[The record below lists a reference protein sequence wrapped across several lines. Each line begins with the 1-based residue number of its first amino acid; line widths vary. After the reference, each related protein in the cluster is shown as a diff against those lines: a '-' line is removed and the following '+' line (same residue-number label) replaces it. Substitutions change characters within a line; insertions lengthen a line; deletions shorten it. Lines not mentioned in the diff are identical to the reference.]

1 MAHVCHILML
11 VQAIAHTFFLWLLLI
26 ALIAQEQNI
35 RRIVFDDGECVTQI
49 TVVMGCCKIKERFLE
64 CYFLKDKLILLL

>member
-11 VQAIAHTFFLWLLLI
+11 VHILFQLI
-26 ALIAQEQNI
+26 TLIAQEVNI

-49 TVVMGCCKIKERFLE
+49 TVVMGCYKIKERFVE